1 MKMIEILGLFSI
13 IMLNSGWAIQAY
25 QVFKTKKVRDLSFL
39 FLSVAF
45 FSFIGLQI
53 YTILNVESVPYL
65 VGNSIGITFVGIL
78 FYQKIKYREN

>member
-1 MKMIEILGLFSI
+1 MKPIEILGLFSI

-45 FSFIGLQI
+45 FSFIGLQV

-65 VGNSIGITFVGIL
+65 VGNSIGITFV
-78 FYQKIKYREN
+78 